1 MSLAPSGPTCWILDD
16 VDADYSAIWE
26 VVSVCQ
32 QRQPLLSAVDLHR
45 QLYEALS
52 ALQQHDYIRFY
63 EGVYFNG
70 DEKRITPLL
79 TLDFLAAQAE
89 AWKNLDWA
97 IPQVKL
103 YITDSGRA
111 FFLQQCDRTFFAGAT

>member
-1 MSLAPSGPTCWILDD
+1 MSLAPSSLCCWILDD

-32 QRQPLLSAVDLHR
+32 QRQPMLPVMALHQ

-52 ALQQHDYIRFY
+52 ALQQHDYVRFY
-63 EGVYFNG
+63 EGVHFNG
-70 DEKRITPLL
+70 DEKCITPVL
-79 TLDFLAAQAE
+79 TLDFIAAQAE
-89 AWKNLDWA
+89 AWKNLDWV

-103 YITDSGRA
+103 SITDSGRA
-111 FFLQQCDRTFFAGAT
+111 FFLQHCDRTFFAGAT